1 MVLPIMGFPF
11 GLAPGTEAR
20 LSFGLVTGDSRQLGG
35 NLLKAELISGHTW
48 CGIYPR

>member
-1 MVLPIMGFPF
+1 MGFPF

-20 LSFGLVTGDSRQLGG
+20 LSFGLVTGDGRQFGG
-35 NLLKAELISGHTW
+35 NLLKAGLISGHTW